1 MREPAN
7 APVVVEVAVES
18 VAGAIAAARGGADRI
33 ELCQALG
40 DGGLTP
46 SRGLL
51 EAVKAAVALPVF
63 AMVRPRGGDFLY
75 DDGEFAVMRRDVAHL
90 RDAGADGIVTGVLTA
105 AGAID
110 REHLGA
116 LLAAAGGLPVTCH
129 RAFDVCADPDAAI
142 DALCALGV
150 ARVLTSGQAAN
161 AAAGAAAIRAAVQRA
176 AGRLT
181 VLAGAGVDAGNVAA
195 LVRATGVREVHLSA
209 TSWTDSAM
217 AFRRP
222 GVPMASA
229 ARAHEYALRRTDADL
244 VARVVAALRGA

>member
-1 MREPAN
+1 MQQPAN

-18 VAGAIAAARGGADRI
+18 VAGAMAAARGGADRI

-46 SRGLL
+46 SLGLF
-51 EAVKAAVALPVF
+51 EAVKAAVPLPVF
-63 AMVRPRGGDFLY
+63 ALVRPRGGDFLY

-90 RDAGADGIVTGVLTA
+90 RAAGADGIVTGVLTA
-105 AGAID
+105 DGAID
-110 REHLGA
+110 RQRFAA
-116 LLAAAGGLPVTCH
+116 LLAAAGPLPVTCH
-129 RAFDVCADPDAAI
+129 RAFDLVADPDAAI

-150 ARVLTSGQAAN
+150 ARVLTSGQAA
-161 AAAGAAAIRAAVQRA
+161 AAPDGAAAIRATVQRA

-181 VLAGAGVDAGNVAA
+181 VIAGAGVTDGNVAE

-209 TSWTDSAM
+209 TAWTDSAM

-222 GVPMASA
+222 GVPMATA
-229 ARAHEYALRRTDADL
+229 ARAHEYALRHTDPDR